1 MRNVG
6 IRLPQYAIDKLN
18 ERSRSSGETLT
29 DLCRNAILHRLGL
42 PPEPSESEHLA
53 QISDRLSRIEQL
65 LGQSGNLPSE
75 SWLQGSFGD
84 VAVHSDVQDGAET
97 EQPLEI
103 VHHQSLYTNADG
115 WIACPN
121 CGSLNNDWLS
131 DVDADQEVRSLKCQE
146 CDRVSL
152 LDVMK

>member
-1 MRNVG
+1 MRSIG

-18 ERSRSSGETLT
+18 ERSRSSGKTLT

-53 QISDRLSRIEQL
+53 QIRDRLSRIEQV
-65 LGQSGNLPSE
+65 LGQSGSLPSE
-75 SWLQGSFGD
+75 SGLQGGFGN
-84 VAVHSDVQDGAET
+84 VAVDLDVQESPET
-97 EQPLEI
+97 EQALEI

-115 WIACPN
+115 WIACPS

-131 DVDADQEVRSLKCQE
+131 DDDSHQEVRSLKCQE

>member
-6 IRLPQYAIDKLN
+6 IRLPQSAIDKLN
-18 ERSRSSGETLT
+18 ERSQSSGKNPT
-29 DLCRNAILHRLGL
+29 DLCRNAILLDLNL

-53 QISDRLSRIEQL
+53 QINDRLSRIEQL

-75 SWLQGSFGD
+75 SGLQGGFGN
-84 VAVHSDVQDGAET
+84 VTAGLDVQDGAET

-146 CDRVSL
+146 CDRISL
-152 LDVMK
+152 LDVTK

>member
-6 IRLPQYAIDKLN
+6 IRLPQSAIDKLN
-18 ERSRSSGETLT
+18 ERSRSSGKTLT

-42 PPEPSESEHLA
+42 PPEPSESEHWA

-65 LGQSGNLPSE
+65 LGQSGTLPSE
-75 SWLQGSFGD
+75 SGLQGGFGN
-84 VAVHSDVQDGAET
+84 VAIYSHVQESPET

-103 VHHQSLYTNADG
+103 VHYQSLYVNDDG
-115 WIACPN
+115 WITCPN
-121 CGSLNNDWLS
+121 CGSLNNDWVS

-146 CDRVSL
+146 CDLVSL